1 MQHFIGSGT
10 ALRIYSRISTR
21 DFFHSIIAVVHVLA
35 TSRESRRQRLVKMAH
50 RAKHSRRS
58 DDGGGYFEKNS
69 RREYV
74 NVGSHGSRL
83 STTEQAGDGRCE
95 GSSHYQGLKFRLWM
109 TQGFCI

>member
-21 DFFHSIIAVVHVLA
+21 DLFHFLITVVHVLT
-35 TSRESRRQRLVKMAH
+35 TSRESRKQKLEKMAH
-50 RAKHSRRS
+50 RAKHSRRF
-58 DDGGGYFEKNS
+58 DGGGYFEKNL
-69 RREYV
+69 RREYE

-83 STTEQAGDGRCE
+83 WTTEQAEDGHCG
-95 GSSHYQGLKFRLWM
+95 GSCHYQGLRFRPLM